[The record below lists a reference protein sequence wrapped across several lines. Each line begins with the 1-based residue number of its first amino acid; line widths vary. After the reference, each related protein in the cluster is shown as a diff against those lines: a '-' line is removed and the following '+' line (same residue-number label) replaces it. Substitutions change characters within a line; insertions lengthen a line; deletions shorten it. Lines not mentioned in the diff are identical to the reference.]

1 MLKSPQHDGFKSRI
15 CTKLPCIIKLMEN
28 FQSQVTS
35 GANSVSQYMAVEA
48 LRLTRD
54 DYHHEVSEFKNKRD
68 FVISE
73 LESCGIKVE
82 GANGAFYIFFK
93 IPGDANSEEF
103 CEKLL
108 REEKLALVPGIAFGM
123 EGYARISYASDIN
136 TIRKGME
143 RLTRFVKKMPKM
155 IEP

>member
-1 MLKSPQHDGFKSRI
+1 MRPRR
-15 CTKLPCIIKLMEN
+15 CIIKLMEN
-28 FQSQVTS
+28 FSEPGHFRS
-35 GANSVSQYMAVEA
+35 EFGVSQYMAVEA

-82 GANGAFYIFFK
+82 GANGAFDIFFK

-123 EGYARISYASDIN
+123 GRICENKLCFRHKHDKKRNGKINAICKKNAKSD
-136 TIRKGME
+136 
-143 RLTRFVKKMPKM
+143 
-155 IEP
+155 